1 MACQVDGKSL
11 EQARTDLVA
20 KIGENIQLRRIQ
32 KVVAEDGQVG
42 IYLHGK
48 NIGVVVAA
56 TGADDDL
63 MKDLAMHVAA
73 SNPQFVDADEVPADV
88 LEKEKEILVAQAQ
101 DSGKPAEIIEKMVEG
116 RIRKYL
122 AEITLKGQ
130 NFVKDPDVT
139 VAKLLK
145 NNQADVLNF
154 VRFEVGEGIEKGE
167 DNFVEEVMSQARGK

>member
-1 MACQVDGKSL
+1 MYSIGSFGTSSPSLINCILWANMAGSVSNSFYN
-11 EQARTDLVA
+11 LVA
-20 KIGENIQLRRIQ
+20 NINISYSL
-32 KVVAEDGQVG
+32 VEEASCAALAVG
-42 IYLHGK
+42 I
-48 NIGVVVAA
+48 NSTVNC
-56 TGADDDL
+56 TGTMIYAQD
-63 MKDLAMHVAA
+63 
-73 SNPQFVDADEVPADV
+73 PQFVDADEVPADV

-145 NNQADVLNF
+145 NNNADVLNF

-167 DNFVEEVMSQARGK
+167 DNFVEEVMSQARGN